1 VSKWAGKVRR
11 ALLAIF
17 VDDPRP
23 LSRANRHRDAVKG
36 IAYMEAMVG
45 RQYWDHWDKFG
56 MRPVLRDFFEFV
68 LFCWAAFL
76 LFAFVWVS
84 VYLIFVVSRD
94 FVHRFLDVFN
104 KFNKSGLDV

>member
-1 VSKWAGKVRR
+1 
-11 ALLAIF
+11 
-17 VDDPRP
+17 
-23 LSRANRHRDAVKG
+23 
-36 IAYMEAMVG
+36 M
-45 RQYWDHWDKFG
+45 
-56 MRPVLRDFFEFV
+56 RDFFEFV